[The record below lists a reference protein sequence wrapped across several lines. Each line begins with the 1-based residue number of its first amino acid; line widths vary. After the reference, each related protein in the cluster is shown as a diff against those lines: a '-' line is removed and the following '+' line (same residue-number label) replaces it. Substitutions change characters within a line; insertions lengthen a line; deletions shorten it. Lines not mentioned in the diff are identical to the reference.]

1 MSVDKSTL
9 EVKAREGSGKG
20 SARRLR
26 GQGLVPAV
34 VYGKHLE
41 KPVHIAVDPKA
52 VRTAINTPHKFNT
65 LIQLTVGGTTH
76 QVLLKDYQMDPVTRE
91 ILHADFVG
99 VRENEPVKVNVP
111 LVLTGKAVGV
121 ADGGLLT
128 QARRELEVWAL
139 PGAIPE
145 RIEVDVTPMKIA
157 EALHIND
164 VKLPAGVTVKTN
176 VNYTLAVISAPEAAE
191 AAPAAAAAA
200 AAPAAAAAAKP
211 AAGAAAKPAAG
222 AAAKPAAGAKK

>member
-9 EVKAREGSGKG
+9 EVKAREGAGKG

-191 AAPAAAAAA
+191 AAPVAAA
-200 AAPAAAAAAKP
+200 AAPAAAAAAP
-211 AAGAAAKPAAG
+211 AAAKAGDKAAAAPA
-222 AAAKPAAGAKK
+222 AAAKAPAKK